1 MIFSECQSGNEMYII
16 QDGQVKISKVVDGK
30 EVILAVLK
38 KGDFFGEMALLENK
52 PRSASAIAH
61 ENCRLMA
68 VNRQNFDQMVSTQPQ
83 LIARLTTTLADRL
96 WAMTRQMANTQIK
109 EPLHKLLDMLAL
121 QLEKN
126 KIPYTKGYPYTLDLS
141 MYDLAN
147 MCGIP
152 QEEQSVALDQLMR
165 DHRVKIEGNKILVK
179 DCYEL
184 VYSAALFRKQT
195 R

>member
-1 MIFSECQSGNEMYII
+1 
-16 QDGQVKISKVVDGK
+16 
-30 EVILAVLK
+30 
-38 KGDFFGEMALLENK
+38 
-52 PRSASAIAH
+52 
-61 ENCRLMA
+61 
-68 VNRQNFDQMVSTQPQ
+68 
-83 LIARLTTTLADRL
+83 
-96 WAMTRQMANTQIK
+96 MANTQIK

>member
-1 MIFSECQSGNEMYII
+1 
-16 QDGQVKISKVVDGK
+16 
-30 EVILAVLK
+30 
-38 KGDFFGEMALLENK
+38 
-52 PRSASAIAH
+52 
-61 ENCRLMA
+61 
-68 VNRQNFDQMVSTQPQ
+68 
-83 LIARLTTTLADRL
+83 
-96 WAMTRQMANTQIK
+96 
-109 EPLHKLLDMLAL
+109 
-121 QLEKN
+121 
-126 KIPYTKGYPYTLDLS
+126 